1 MGKGKAAKAAIIG
14 IACAL
19 LVIAS
24 VTILLLKGKS
34 MLQQVPFCLKSKSRI
49 YIKKYS
55 RMDQAKF
62 VEDSLICPIWNMVCF
77 RQTPFKFFKR
87 CLPQILLGSFLNIFS
102 HM

>member
-34 MLQQVPFCLKSKSRI
+34 MLQQVPFKLSFLSNI
-49 YIKKYS
+49 YIIYICICIYGGTKYS
-55 RMDQAKF
+55 RIDQVKF
-62 VEDSLICPIWNMVCF
+62 VEDSL
-77 RQTPFKFFKR
+77 
-87 CLPQILLGSFLNIFS
+87 
-102 HM
+102 

>member
-49 YIKKYS
+49 YIMY
-55 RMDQAKF
+55 
-62 VEDSLICPIWNMVCF
+62 IW
-77 RQTPFKFFKR
+77 
-87 CLPQILLGSFLNIFS
+87 
-102 HM
+102 